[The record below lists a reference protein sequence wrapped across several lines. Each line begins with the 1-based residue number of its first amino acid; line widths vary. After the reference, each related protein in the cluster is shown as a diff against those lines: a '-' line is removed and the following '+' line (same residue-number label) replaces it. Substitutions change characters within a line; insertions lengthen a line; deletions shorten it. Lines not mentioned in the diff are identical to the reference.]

1 MGLIID
7 SHIETNHGPTK
18 ELYFRIDSYKI
29 NKTVGDITFTTTSW
43 LNKDHTDRFLRNYY
57 NEPLKSAIGL
67 VSSKIVY
74 YADYKKEGEEFNIDN
89 LYKVPMYE
97 EVEVEE
103 PSFETKE
110 VSKEVPYVSFDEN
123 GEEITLYHTVTKK
136 EKVKTGTKKTLQKV
150 MNYSI
155 IDQLE
160 EFCYNHLKGKL
171 AEYFPDIIINKV

>member
-1 MGLIID
+1 MSISD
-7 SHIETNHGPTK
+7 
-18 ELYFRIDSYKI
+18 Y
-29 NKTVGDITFTTTSW
+29 
-43 LNKDHTDRFLRNYY
+43 
-57 NEPLKSAIGL
+57 
-67 VSSKIVY
+67 SSKIVY

-136 EKVKTGTKKTLQKV
+136 EKVKTD
-150 MNYSI
+150 MFI
-155 IDQLE
+155 IWI
-160 EFCYNHLKGKL
+160 KASKRR
-171 AEYFPDIIINKV
+171 